1 MAVSAHEGKTPKHGS
16 SRLCLELLF
25 NPTQKWKR
33 GNKMTAVRSSQTPNP
48 TNNLFAD
55 GEQAYELV
63 KVFSHDCRN
72 ELVSMGAVLALLERG
87 F

>member
-1 MAVSAHEGKTPKHGS
+1 
-16 SRLCLELLF
+16 
-25 NPTQKWKR
+25 
-33 GNKMTAVRSSQTPNP
+33 MTAVRSSQTPNP